1 MVSNLSDSNA
11 RGIAKAALVGG
22 ISEIPIIGGVIAEL
36 VGYMD
41 SRHVEKRISDLERAV
56 REFGITIDA
65 FTEKLYA
72 LESDEHKY
80 FVVRNNLKHLC
91 TSALPETVDAL
102 NKALIE
108 IVMSENPSMA
118 EYACEIIRQLN
129 ADDILLLK
137 LIKQY
142 RERK

>member
-1 MVSNLSDSNA
+1 MVSNHSDSTP
-11 RGIAKAALVGG
+11 RGIVKATLVGG

-41 SRHVEKRISDLERAV
+41 SRHVEKRISDLEQAV
-56 REFGITIDA
+56 RGFGIAIED

-72 LESDEHKY
+72 LEADEHKY

-91 TSALPETVDAL
+91 TSALPETVDSL

-108 IVMSENPSMA
+108 IIMSENPSMA